1 MHYRLVLWD
10 FALFASMTF
19 LAIAT
24 LRLAVLS
31 LDQIISLGWIFISGD
46 SFFLLESVRPHFL
59 TGHGLIPMVL
69 WFHHLDY
76 LLVRLIGLVFQ
87 VVVDFIRKMLLNARQ
102 LIRIRG
108 HDRRTIEFEPLV
120 LVFQIGRS
128 GTPTI
133 IDIVVITDTTFGE
146 VGLLHIFIVDDEEDI

>member
-1 MHYRLVLWD
+1 
-10 FALFASMTF
+10 
-19 LAIAT
+19 
-24 LRLAVLS
+24 
-31 LDQIISLGWIFISGD
+31 
-46 SFFLLESVRPHFL
+46 
-59 TGHGLIPMVL
+59 MVL
-69 WFHHLDY
+69 WLHHLDY
-76 LLVRLIGLVFQ
+76 LLVGLVGLVFQ

-108 HDRRTIEFEPLV
+108 HDRRTVEFEPLV